1 MTLSLSDRIG
11 NNAHAVAVAVA
22 SRLHAAANAAVHS
35 VGFAPGTGNTDRKHP
50 QTALRTD
57 EAASSARVGGQAE
70 NVREDRVRTSNYHV
84 RRGPSLGFVAQM
96 LAQADRGRQVT
107 PAEGGATYSS
117 LVSDLDIFLPGE
129 EIVLADVSRRLD
141 IRV

>member
-1 MTLSLSDRIG
+1 M
-11 NNAHAVAVAVA
+11 
-22 SRLHAAANAAVHS
+22 
-35 VGFAPGTGNTDRKHP
+35 
-50 QTALRTD
+50 
-57 EAASSARVGGQAE
+57 GQSE

-96 LAQADRGRQVT
+96 LAQDAQADRGRQVT
-107 PAEGGATYSS
+107 PAEGAATYPS

>member
-1 MTLSLSDRIG
+1 MHTLSLSRRVCMLLPMPRFTVSG
-11 NNAHAVAVAVA
+11 L
-22 SRLHAAANAAVHS
+22 RR
-35 VGFAPGTGNTDRKHP
+35 APGTPIGSI
-50 QTALRTD
+50 LRPPF
-57 EAASSARVGGQAE
+57 ARTRLHLRPVWGGQAE

-107 PAEGGATYSS
+107 PAEGGATYPS

>member
-1 MTLSLSDRIG
+1 
-11 NNAHAVAVAVA
+11 
-22 SRLHAAANAAVHS
+22 
-35 VGFAPGTGNTDRKHP
+35 
-50 QTALRTD
+50 
-57 EAASSARVGGQAE
+57 
-70 NVREDRVRTSNYHV
+70 
-84 RRGPSLGFVAQM
+84 M

-107 PAEGGATYSS
+107 PAEGGGATYPS

>member
-1 MTLSLSDRIG
+1 
-11 NNAHAVAVAVA
+11 
-22 SRLHAAANAAVHS
+22 
-35 VGFAPGTGNTDRKHP
+35 
-50 QTALRTD
+50 
-57 EAASSARVGGQAE
+57 
-70 NVREDRVRTSNYHV
+70 
-84 RRGPSLGFVAQM
+84 M

-107 PAEGGATYSS
+107 PAEGGATYPS